1 MDNRQKLIEY
11 LGKICGDKKAEKII
25 IGLEESYYY
34 LAEDGLYHIEPYLD
48 YRDIETIEEIT
59 ESAIKDGYKNSVD
72 IYVDKIEEFYCR
84 FDEQFFNILFDVL
97 YELEL
102 EPEEIDMVVDVFYD
116 LVRLEP
122 SPIFD
127 AIDNAEISVD
137 CSIMSDNDYDTE
149 SGYQIIKKYLPNIY
163 KDIKG
168 CYYNYVLSTQISM
181 TAREYFELLEFSGKV
196 EIEGEFVL
204 KDPACGCLHDDIYN
218 LKIKTSAKN
227 LRIDYGYSISEIAD
241 YGVAVSKIKTLQ
253 NK

>member
-11 LGKICGDKKAEKII
+11 LGKICGVGKSEKII
-25 IGLEESYYY
+25 LGLEESYYY

-48 YRDIETIEEIT
+48 YRDIEAIENIT
-59 ESAIKDGYKNSVD
+59 ESAIENGYTNATD
-72 IYVDKIEEFYCR
+72 IYIDKIEEFYCE
-84 FDEQFFNILFDVL
+84 FDESFFNRL
-97 YELEL
+97 YDTLDELNIES
-102 EPEEIDMVVDVFYD
+102 EQISFIKNIFYD
-116 LVRLEP
+116 LVCLEP

-137 CSIMSDNDYDTE
+137 CSIMSEQDYDTE
-149 SGYQIIKKYLPNIY
+149 SGYQILKKYLPDVFKN
-163 KDIKG
+163 IKG

-181 TAREYFELLEFSGKV
+181 TAREYFELLKFSGKV
-196 EIEGEFVL
+196 EIEGEFAL
-204 KDPACGCLHDDIYN
+204 KDPSCGCLHEDTHY

-227 LRIDYGYSISEIAD
+227 LRLNYGYSIAEIAD